1 MDTPVQRSGRASAA
15 ALVVAVAL
23 AACGGDDS
31 ASNETETAA
40 APSLPRALAAELA
53 AASDDVADLLE
64 AGDGCA
70 ASERAAELR
79 EQTLAAV
86 ESGAVPSAL
95 ERPLATA
102 VERLATQIVCE
113 PATTEE
119 DDDEDDDEGN
129 RGKGKAKGKD
139 KDKDNGDDEDGDED
153 EDEDEDDD
161 SPNGTTTETG
171 ATTTEER

>member
-40 APSLPRALAAELA
+40 APSLPRALAEELA
-53 AASDDVADLLE
+53 AASDDVADLLD

-86 ESGAVPSAL
+86 ASGAVPSAL

-113 PATTEE
+113 PATIE
-119 DDDEDDDEGN
+119 EDDDEGN

-139 KDKDNGDDEDGDED
+139 KDKDKDKDKGDD
-153 EDEDEDDD
+153 DDD
-161 SPNGTTTETG
+161 DDDPNGTTTTETG
-171 ATTTEER
+171 ATTTEEG